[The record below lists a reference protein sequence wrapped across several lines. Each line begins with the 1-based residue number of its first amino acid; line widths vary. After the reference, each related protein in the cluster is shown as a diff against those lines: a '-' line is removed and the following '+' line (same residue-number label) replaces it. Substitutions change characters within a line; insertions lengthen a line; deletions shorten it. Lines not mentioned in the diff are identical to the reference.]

1 MTVNLLKDSWRD
13 FDSAELRFILLEC
26 IGKPGQYHG
35 RDSNPNTFYLPL
47 ADSSWKIKLSFSDS
61 KQIVAIEPG
70 PAFDADQWGQVVEE
84 IERTGPY
91 KIGRDISFSSFRV
104 TGSWRGKRSGVQI
117 LPPPADAPQAPMEKI
132 AEHPFILEFPVKVS
146 DLWQITNFRR
156 MREHRQLTYL
166 LNILLAGGTTLQ
178 PRRSRHLWATVLEPG
193 TASDEVKWVQEF
205 FFTNFGEAVRD
216 ELSSLTAET
225 LEEVEP
231 EIYYT
236 TIGHDGRG
244 LRVPSNLDDS
254 ICCYMQLSKLN
265 REKFSR
271 AAFWM
276 HMARRQWNI
285 SLSASFASLVSAIE
299 SFTGR
304 GDSHQFKCPTCGK
317 TTQHEVPG
325 ATRRFKD
332 FFDTYAPGIATAK
345 RRNDMYSLRSGILHG
360 SWLMEMDQGI
370 HFGWAP
376 PEQKEE
382 DLTNELW
389 GLTRI
394 AICNWLKNPIPA

>member
-1 MTVNLLKDSWRD
+1 MTVNLLRDSWRNL
-13 FDSAELRFILLEC
+13 DSAELRFILLEC

-47 ADSSWKIKLSFSDS
+47 ADSSCKIKLSFSDN
-61 KQIVAIEPG
+61 KQIVAIEPC
-70 PAFDADQWGQVVEE
+70 PAFDADQWGQVVKE

-117 LPPPADAPQAPMEKI
+117 LPPPADAPQAPIEI

-166 LNILLAGGTTLQ
+166 LNILLAGHTTLQ
-178 PRRSRHLWATVLEPG
+178 PRRSRHLWATVLELG
-193 TASDEVKWVQEF
+193 TASHEVKWVQESYF
-205 FFTNFGEAVRD
+205 ANIGEVVAD
-216 ELSSLTAET
+216 ELSPPAAET
-225 LEEVEP
+225 LEEVDP
-231 EIYYT
+231 ETYYAT
-236 TIGHDGRG
+236 VGHDGRG
-244 LRVPSNLDDS
+244 LRVPADLDDS
-254 ICCYMQLSKLN
+254 ICCYIQLSKAN

-276 HMARRQWNI
+276 DMASRQWTV
-285 SLSASFASLVSAIE
+285 SFSASFSSLAIAIE
-299 SFTGR
+299 SLGERT
-304 GDSHQFKCPTCGK
+304 SL
-317 TTQHEVPG
+317 
-325 ATRRFKD
+325 ATARFRN
-332 FFDTYAPGIATAK
+332 FIERYAPGK
-345 RRNDMYSLRSGILHG
+345 SLENRRTDMYALRSDILHG
-360 SWLMEMDQGI
+360 SGLMEMDQDA

-376 PEQKEE
+376 PEQKEK
-382 DLTNELW
+382 DLMDELW

-394 AICNWLKNPIPA
+394 ATRNWLKNPSPA